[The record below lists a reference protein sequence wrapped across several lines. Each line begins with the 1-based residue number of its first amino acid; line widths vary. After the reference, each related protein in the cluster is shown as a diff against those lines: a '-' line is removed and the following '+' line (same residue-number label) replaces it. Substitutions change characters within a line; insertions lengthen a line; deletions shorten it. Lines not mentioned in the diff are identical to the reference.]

1 MKISDIQQK
10 TNSTQQ
16 ANETNPTRPP
26 EKHGNSKKLKDQ
38 SSSSDRV
45 ELSVQ
50 SKELQK
56 IHDLLQKTP
65 DVRSE
70 RVSNLKESIQ
80 EGRYQVDSEGLARK
94 MIKEG
99 ILELIP

>member
-16 ANETNPTRPP
+16 PKEMEPARPS
-26 EKHGNSKKLKDQ
+26 ERQVNSKKLREQ

-56 IHDLLQKTP
+56 VHELLQKTT

-70 RVSNLKESIQ
+70 RVSHLKESIQ
-80 EGRYQVDSEGLARK
+80 EGRYQVDSEALARK
-94 MIKEG
+94 MITEG

>member
-10 TNSTQQ
+10 TSSTQQ
-16 ANETNPTRPP
+16 AKETDPTRPP
-26 EKHGNSKKLKDQ
+26 EKQGNPKKLKDP

>member
-10 TNSTQQ
+10 TSSAQQ
-16 ANETNPTRPP
+16 AKETDPTRPP
-26 EKHGNSKKLKDQ
+26 EKQGNPKKLKDP